1 MYTLKIFTRLHEAV
15 MMIKDCELL
24 IKLQH
29 IHTDTSTKKAC
40 NNKI

>member
-24 IKLQH
+24 IKPQH
-29 IHTDTSTKKAC
+29 IHTDKSTEKAC